1 MAWEDWDDTETVL
14 TDEEK
19 FQRSLT
25 ATPVLCMV
33 VAIRNMSNDL
43 VDVMSLRGERFPIM
57 YAIDQRLR
65 ELSLNIENP
74 EEFLSYRVDYIKSL
88 GRKPREEG
96 RLWVGEV

>member
-1 MAWEDWDDTETVL
+1 MAWEDWDDVDVVRTP
-14 TDEEK
+14 EEELEM
-19 FQRSLT
+19 RLT

-65 ELSLNIENP
+65 ELSLNIESP